1 MKIDLDKDDTE
12 IVEDKNKSQ
21 TNSGVF
27 EVITDISESFCDI
40 LSTVL
45 SD

>member
-1 MKIDLDKDDTE
+1 MNVNLDKDDIE
-12 IVEDKNKSQ
+12 VVKDNEKDK

-40 LSTVL
+40 LSTIL
-45 SD
+45 ND